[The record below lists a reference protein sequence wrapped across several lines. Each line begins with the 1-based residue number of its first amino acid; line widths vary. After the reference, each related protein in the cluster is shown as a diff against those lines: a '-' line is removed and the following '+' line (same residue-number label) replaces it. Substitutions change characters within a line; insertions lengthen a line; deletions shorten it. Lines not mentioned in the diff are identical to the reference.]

1 MTTALG
7 AVIGLNAAVDLLGSQ
22 AAGRFHVIGYQL
34 QKKPA
39 ETLFNLPLVQCWIA
53 NDDVDWDRV
62 SETAPNVKEVRIT
75 VQFTISQPAKADLIT
90 LEDPNSTDNQR
101 AAALVNL
108 TNPAVE
114 TTEILYEAY
123 AAVSE
128 ILNDARNY
136 RLGLTARIIQG
147 KRYDNF
153 RQDEFPSRGGPGIL
167 TATSTLSFRV
177 DQAQLGDLG
186 NQPDKVVNNADLKG
200 VSIDQEDED
209 TDSKAG
215 VIVNA

>member
-7 AVIGLNAAVDLLGSQ
+7 AVIGLNAAVALLGSQ
-22 AAGRFHVIGYQL
+22 AAGRFQVIGYQR

-53 NDDVDWDRV
+53 NDDVNWDRV
-62 SETAPNVKEVRIT
+62 SATAPNIKEVRIT
-75 VQFTISQPAKADLIT
+75 VQFTVSQPAKADLLT
-90 LEDPNSTDNQR
+90 LEDPSSTDNQR

-108 TNPAVE
+108 TTPAFE
-114 TTEILYEAY
+114 TTKVLYEAY

-136 RLGLTARIIQG
+136 RLGLTAKIIQE
-147 KRYDNF
+147 KEYDNF
-153 RQDEFPSRGGPGIL
+153 QQDEFPSRGGPGIL

-186 NQPDKVVNNADLKG
+186 NQPASVVSDADLSG
-200 VSIDQEDED
+200 VSTDQAEED
-209 TDSKAG
+209 TVSKAG
-215 VIVNA
+215 VNVNA